1 MTGAAMTP
9 GIAALWLFGAF
20 FLLLILRV
28 PVAFALGLACLPV
41 LIIEPRLSP
50 MVIFNTTFKAYNS
63 FILLAVPFF
72 LLTANLMNVG
82 GITDRLV
89 HLSRTMVG
97 NFPGAL
103 AQINVLLSVFFAGIS
118 GSSTADAASQGK
130 IFIEAQV
137 KEGYDLSFSI
147 AITAVSA
154 VLAVIIP
161 PSILM
166 VVWGGVLQVSIGAL
180 YLAGVIPGLLIGLAQ
195 MATVHVYAVRRNYPT
210 YPRASFKE
218 FVNAAAVAVPAL
230 MTPFII
236 VGGILLG
243 WFTATESAAAA
254 VIYAATLSL
263 LVYRQMGRKELWH
276 ALLETG
282 RLSGIALFCVGTA
295 SVFGWLLAYFQIP
308 KALLANVTEW
318 GMGPI
323 GVGFF
328 IVFVFLVVG
337 CFLDAIPAIII
348 VGTTLLPLSQSVG
361 MHPVSFGIISIVA
374 LAFGLVTPPYGMC
387 LMISCAIAKVRLS
400 YALKDTMIMLVPM
413 LLVLFALIIWPEIPL
428 FLPRLIRPDFLL

>member
-1 MTGAAMTP
+1 LTAAALSP
-9 GIAALWLFGAF
+9 AVAALWLFGGF
-20 FLLLILRV
+20 FLLLLLRV
-28 PVAFALGLACLPV
+28 PVAFALGLSCLPV
-41 LIIEPRLSP
+41 LMFEPRLSP
-50 MVIFNTTFKAYNS
+50 MVIFNTTFKSYIS

-180 YLAGVIPGLLIGLAQ
+180 YLAGVLPGLLIGLAQ

-210 YPRASFKE
+210 YPRASLKE
-218 FVNAAAVAVPAL
+218 FFTAALVAIPAL
-230 MTPFII
+230 MTPFIV

-254 VIYAATLSL
+254 VIYAGTLSL
-263 LVYRQMGRKELWH
+263 VVYRQMGRKELWH

-282 RLSGIALFCVGTA
+282 RLSAVALFCVGTA

-308 KALLANVTEW
+308 KALLANVTTW

-328 IVFVFLVVG
+328 IMLVFLVVG

-361 MHPVSFGIISIVA
+361 MHPVSFAIISITA

-387 LMISCAIAKVRLS
+387 LMVSCAIAKVRIS
-400 YALKDTMIMLVPM
+400 YAIKDTMIMLVPM
-413 LLVLFALIIWPEIPL
+413 LLVLSAMIIWPEIPL
-428 FLPRLIRPDFLL
+428 VLPRLIRPDFLL

>member
-1 MTGAAMTP
+1 MTGATLTP
-9 GIAALWLFGAF
+9 AIAALWLFGGFF
-20 FLLLILRV
+20 FLMFLRV
-28 PVAFALGLACLPV
+28 PVAFALGLACLPL
-41 LIIEPRLSP
+41 LIMEPRLSP

-180 YLAGVIPGLLIGLAQ
+180 YLAGVIPGLLLGLAQ
-195 MATVHVYAVRRNYPT
+195 MATVHAYAKIRHYPT
-210 YPRASFKE
+210 YPRASLRE
-218 FVNAAAVAVPAL
+218 FVDAALVAIPAL

-254 VIYAATLSL
+254 VIYAAVLSIF
-263 LVYRQMGRKELWH
+263 VYRQLDGKQLWH

-282 RLSGIALFCVGTA
+282 KLSAVALFCVGTA
-295 SVFGWLLAYFQIP
+295 SIFGWLLAYYQIP
-308 KALLANVTEW
+308 KALLQHVTEW
-318 GMGPI
+318 GLGLV

-328 IVFVFLVVG
+328 IAFVFLVVG

-348 VGTTLLPLSQSVG
+348 VGTTLQPLAASVG
-361 MHPVSFGIISIVA
+361 MHPVSFAIIGIVA

-387 LMISCAIAKVRLS
+387 LMVSCAIAKVPLR

-413 LLVLFALIIWPEIPL
+413 LVVLAAMIVWPQIPL
-428 FLPRLIRPDFLL
+428 FVPELIRPDFLK

>member
-1 MTGAAMTP
+1 MTAMLTP
-9 GIAALWLFGAF
+9 STAALWLFGGFF
-20 FLLLILRV
+20 FLMILRV

-50 MVIFNTTFKAYNS
+50 LVIFNTTFKAYNS

-97 NFPGAL
+97 HFPGAL

-180 YLAGVIPGLLIGLAQ
+180 YLAGVVPGLLIGLAQ
-195 MATVHVYAVRRNYPT
+195 MATVHAYAKMRHYPT
-210 YPRASFKE
+210 YPRSSFNE
-218 FVNAAAVAVPAL
+218 FLKAGAIAVPAL

-243 WFTATESAAAA
+243 WFTATESACIA
-254 VIYAATLSL
+254 VLYSIALSTFF
-263 LVYRQMGRKELWH
+263 YRETGWRELYK
-276 ALLETG
+276 ALLDTG
-282 RLSGIALFCVGTA
+282 RLAAVALFCVGTA
-295 SVFGWLLAYFQIP
+295 SAFGWLLAYYRIP
-308 KALLANVTEW
+308 QELLANVSTW

-323 GVGFF
+323 AAGFF
-328 IVFVFLVVG
+328 IAFCFLVVG

-348 VGTTLLPLSQSVG
+348 VGTVLEPLAKSVDL
-361 MHPVSFGIISIVA
+361 HPVQFAIISIVS
-374 LAFGLVTPPYGMC
+374 LAFGLVTPPYGLC
-387 LMISCAIAKVRLS
+387 LMIACAVAGVRLR
-400 YALKDTMIMLVPM
+400 YALKDTIIMLVPM
-413 LLVLFALIIWPEIPL
+413 LIVLAALIVWPEVSL
-428 FLPRLIRPDFLL
+428 FLPRLIVPEMLK

>member
-1 MTGAAMTP
+1 M
-9 GIAALWLFGAF
+9 
-20 FLLLILRV
+20 ILRV
-28 PVAFALGLACLPV
+28 PVAFALALACLPV
-41 LIIEPRLSP
+41 LVLEPRLSP

-89 HLSRTMVG
+89 RLSRTMVG
-97 NFPGAL
+97 TFPGAL

-166 VVWGGVLQVSIGAL
+166 VVWGGVLQVSIGGL

-195 MATVHVYAVRRNYPT
+195 MATVHAYAKIRKYPT

-218 FVNAAAVAVPAL
+218 FVRAAAVSIPAL

-254 VIYAATLSL
+254 VIYAAVLSL
-263 LVYRQMGRKELWH
+263 GFYREMSREQLWQ

-282 RLSGIALFCVGTA
+282 RLSAIALFCVGTA
-295 SVFGWLLAYFQIP
+295 SVFGWLLAFYQIP
-308 KALLANVTEW
+308 KALLSNVATW

-328 IVFVFLVVG
+328 IVAVFLVVG

-348 VGTTLLPLSQSVG
+348 VGTVLQPLAESVG
-361 MHPVSFGIISIVA
+361 MHQVSFAIISIVA

-387 LMISCAIAKVRLS
+387 LLVSCAVAKVPLR
-400 YALKDTMIMLVPM
+400 YALKDTMIMLAPM
-413 LLVLFALIIWPEIPL
+413 LAVLAAMIIWPRIPL
-428 FLPRLIRPDFLL
+428 WLPELIRPDFLK

>member
-1 MTGAAMTP
+1 MTGATLTP
-9 GIAALWLFGAF
+9 AVAALWLFGGF
-20 FLLLILRV
+20 FLLMILRV

-41 LIIEPRLSP
+41 LVIEPRLSP

-97 NFPGAL
+97 SFPGAL

-118 GSSTADAASQGK
+118 GSSTADAASQSK

-195 MATVHVYAVRRNYPT
+195 MATVHAYAVRRKYPT
-210 YPRASFKE
+210 YPRASLRE
-218 FVNAAAVAVPAL
+218 FGQATLVAIPAL

-254 VIYAATLSL
+254 VIYAAILSVF
-263 LVYRQMGRKELWH
+263 VYRQLDREQLWH
-276 ALLETG
+276 ALVETG
-282 RLSGIALFCVGTA
+282 KLSAVALFCVGTA
-295 SVFGWLLAYFQIP
+295 SIFGWLLAYYQIP
-308 KALLANVTEW
+308 KALLQNVAAW
-318 GMGPI
+318 GLGPI

-348 VGTTLLPLSQSVG
+348 VGTVLQPLAASVN
-361 MHPVSFGIISIVA
+361 MHPVSFAIISIVA

-387 LMISCAIAKVRLS
+387 LMVSCAIAKVPMR

-413 LLVLFALIIWPEIPL
+413 LVVLAAMIVWPQIPL
-428 FLPRLIRPDFLL
+428 LLPELIRPDFLK